1 MPSNNHYNRYLTEGR
16 TQPSRCERLIFE
28 ERQLCKLDNRAFL
41 FFFPMGEIFGGH
53 SGPGEAGA
61 GQEGRGPPT
70 RWEMSLVQATDLGP
84 VTVTPVNL
92 AR

>member
-1 MPSNNHYNRYLTEGR
+1 M
-16 TQPSRCERLIFE
+16 
-28 ERQLCKLDNRAFL
+28 QLCKLDNRAFL
-41 FFFPMGEIFGGH
+41 FSFPIEENFGGH

-61 GQEGRGPPT
+61 DQEGRAPPT
-70 RWEMSLVQATDLGP
+70 RWEMSLVQTTNLGP